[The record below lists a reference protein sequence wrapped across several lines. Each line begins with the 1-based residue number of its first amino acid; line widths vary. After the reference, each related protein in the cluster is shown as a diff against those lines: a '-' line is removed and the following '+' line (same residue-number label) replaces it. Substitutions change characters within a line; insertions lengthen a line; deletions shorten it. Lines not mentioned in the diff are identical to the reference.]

1 MANKKQTDVKSVK
14 ETPKKKATPTK
25 NVKKVADSKKDVKAS
40 KKSVKKVKV
49 VEEPMVDIME
59 EPKKKIYVSRDTL
72 KLIGSIAFWIVFLVL
87 TFVWLVD
94 FFRVSRESKPMFC
107 IKNEVHEYKDGTV
120 SECTGL
126 GYKVYTYKRSSL
138 GDGIEF
144 GPFFAKM
151 KQPKN

>member
-14 ETPKKKATPTK
+14 ETTKKTVTTTNVKKTADPKK
-25 NVKKVADSKKDVKAS
+25 NVKTSKTE
-40 KKSVKKVKV
+40 VKKIEV
-49 VEEPMVDIME
+49 VEEPMDNIME

-72 KLIGSIAFWIVFLVL
+72 KLIGNIVFWIIFLVL
-87 TFVWLVD
+87 AFIWLVD

-144 GPFFAKM
+144 GTFFAKM
-151 KQPKN
+151 KQPEK